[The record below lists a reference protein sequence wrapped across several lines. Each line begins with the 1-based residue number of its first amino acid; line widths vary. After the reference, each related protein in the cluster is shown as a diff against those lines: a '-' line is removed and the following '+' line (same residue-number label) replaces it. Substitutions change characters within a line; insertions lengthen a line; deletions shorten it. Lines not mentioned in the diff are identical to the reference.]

1 MVRQN
6 VDLAVG
12 NRLREVMAAP
22 QEVIENIRRKEFLIG
37 VKLSP
42 EVEEGAHNMRLNLNN
57 ALKGKVDH

>member
-1 MVRQN
+1 
-6 VDLAVG
+6 
-12 NRLREVMAAP
+12 MAAP